1 MAYLTIFTAPKP
13 FTNPHINLIQRNA
26 IQSWRALGADVQV
39 ILIGRETGMAE
50 LAQELNL
57 LHLTEVACNEK
68 GTPLINSI
76 FSLAREACQNPVLAY
91 VNADVMLLPDFLEAA
106 RQSMAQARQFL
117 VVGQRWD
124 LAVQEPLA
132 FAPGWDKVLE
142 GRLAQNGRLHQ
153 PAGSD
158 YFLFPRSCFTE
169 LPPFAVG
176 RAGWDNWMIYY
187 ARRQGWWVID
197 ATQSIIAIHQDHDY
211 SHLPGGKPHYHLPE
225 SNQNTALAGGKR
237 AIFSLVDANRQL
249 NNNHVVPPPLTLKKV
264 LREVEIFP
272 LINLKSLA
280 LGQVSYTIFHPKQA
294 FQEYR
299 GWLTWKL
306 TRKNT
311 PS

>member
-1 MAYLTIFTAPKP
+1 MAFLTIFTAPKP

-39 ILIGRETGMAE
+39 VLIGREAGMAE

-57 LHLTEVACNEK
+57 PHLTQCASNEK

-76 FSLAREACQNPVLAY
+76 FSLAREASQSPVLAY

-106 RQSMAQARQFL
+106 HQSMAQARQFL

-132 FAPGWDKVLE
+132 FGPEWDKVLE
-142 GRLAQNGRLHQ
+142 QRVAQNGRLHQ

-225 SNQNTALAGGKR
+225 SNQNTALAGGRR
-237 AIFSLVDANRQL
+237 AIFSLLDANRQL
-249 NNNHVVPPPLTLKKV
+249 KKSHVVSPTLTLKKV

-272 LINLKSLA
+272 LISLKSLA
-280 LGQVSYTIFHPKQA
+280 LGQVSFTIFHPKQA

-299 GWLTWKL
+299 GWLAWKL
-306 TRKNT
+306 SRKSR